1 MLTVRFATPADAPRL
16 AALRYDFRHA
26 HAGATEDRPGFE
38 ARTAVWMRERLAAKE
53 PWHCWVLEDGLTIV
67 GNLWLELV
75 EKLPNPGPEAERH
88 AYITNVYAEE
98 AARGGAGRM
107 LLDAALAWC
116 RERGVDTVILWPSE
130 KSRTLYQR
138 AGFDVRNDLFALKLP
153 FTGRR

>member
-1 MLTVRFATPADAPRL
+1 
-16 AALRYDFRHA
+16 
-26 HAGATEDRPGFE
+26 
-38 ARTAVWMRERLAAKE
+38 MRERLAAKE